1 MKFMNINSQI
11 KVAIV
16 DDHALI
22 RKCLQELLSIWGYVL
37 IPQATNGKDLLDL
50 LIKGIIPDIC
60 ILDMRMP
67 EMDGYET
74 IKVVKGKWP
83 CIKIIA
89 YSMDFKDPHAQQPE
103 GADAIVS
110 KSGPYQELK
119 EALALLSS
127 QIVGSKITSQ

>member
-1 MKFMNINSQI
+1 MNNNSHI

-22 RKCLQELLSIWGYVL
+22 RKCLQELVSLWGYMV
-37 IPQATNGKDLLDL
+37 IPQATNGKDFLDL

-74 IKVVKGKWP
+74 IKVVKEKWP
-83 CIKIIA
+83 GIKIIA
-89 YSMDFKDPHAQQPE
+89 YSMDFRDPHALQPE

-119 EALALLSS
+119 DALSLLST
-127 QIVGSKITSQ
+127 QIAIKAL

>member
-1 MKFMNINSQI
+1 MNIHSQI

-22 RKCLQELLSIWGYVL
+22 RKCLQELVSLWGYMI
-37 IPQATNGKDLLDL
+37 IPESSNGKDFLEL

-67 EMDGYET
+67 VMNGYET
-74 IKVVKGKWP
+74 IKIVKEKWP
-83 CIKIIA
+83 GIKIIA
-89 YSMDFKDPHAQQPE
+89 HSMDLRDPQTEQPE

-110 KSGPYQELK
+110 KSGSYRELQT
-119 EALALLSS
+119 ALALLSS
-127 QIVGSKITSQ
+127 QVITLKSISIK

>member
-1 MKFMNINSQI
+1 MSFNSQI

-16 DDHALI
+16 DDHDLI
-22 RKCLQELLSIWGYVL
+22 RKCLQELVSLWGYTV
-37 IPQATNGKDLLDL
+37 IPPATNGKDFLDL
-50 LIKGIIPDIC
+50 LVKGIIPDIC

-74 IKVVKGKWP
+74 TKVVKEKWP
-83 CIKIIA
+83 GIKIIA
-89 YSMDFKDPHAQQPE
+89 YSMDFKDPHVQQPK

-119 EALALLSS
+119 EVLALLSS
-127 QIVGSKITSQ
+127 QIVGRKITSS

>member
-1 MKFMNINSQI
+1 MNIHSQM

-22 RKCLQELLSIWGYVL
+22 RKCLQELVSLWGYMV
-37 IPQATNGKDLLDL
+37 IPESTNGKDFLEL

-74 IKVVKGKWP
+74 IKVVKEKWP
-83 CIKIIA
+83 GVKIIA
-89 YSMDFKDPHAQQPE
+89 YSMDFRDPHAQQPE
-103 GADAIVS
+103 RADAIVS
-110 KSGPYQELK
+110 KSGSYQELK
-119 EALALLSS
+119 EALAHLSS

>member
-1 MKFMNINSQI
+1 MNINSQI
-11 KVAIV
+11 KVAVV

-22 RKCLQELLSIWGYVL
+22 RKCLQELLSIWGYMV

-74 IKVVKGKWP
+74 IKVVKEKWP
-83 CIKIIA
+83 GIKIIA
-89 YSMDFKDPHAQQPE
+89 YSMDFSDPHARQPE
-103 GADAIVS
+103 GADALVS

-119 EALALLSS
+119 DALFLLST
-127 QIVGSKITSQ
+127 QIVMEEK

>member
-1 MKFMNINSQI
+1 MNLSSQI

-22 RKCLQELLSIWGYVL
+22 RKCLQELVSLWGYNV
-37 IPQATNGKDLLDL
+37 IPQATNGKDFLDL
-50 LIKGIIPDIC
+50 LVRGIIPDIC

-74 IKVVKGKWP
+74 IKVVKAKLPG
-83 CIKIIA
+83 IKIIA
-89 YSMDFKDPHAQQPE
+89 YSMDFRDPHEQQPE

-127 QIVGSKITSQ
+127 QIVGCKITSP

>member
-1 MKFMNINSQI
+1 MNVNSQI

-16 DDHALI
+16 DDHDLI
-22 RKCLQELLSIWGYVL
+22 RKSLQELLNLWGYTA
-37 IPQATNGKDLLDL
+37 IFQAANGKEFLDL
-50 LIKGIIPDIC
+50 LVKGIILDIS

-74 IKVVKGKWP
+74 IKVVKAKWP
-83 CIKIIA
+83 GIKIIA
-89 YSMDFKDPHAQQPE
+89 YSMDFKDLHVQQPE

-127 QIVGSKITSQ
+127 QIVGRKITSP

>member
-1 MKFMNINSQI
+1 MNLNSQI

-22 RKCLQELLSIWGYVL
+22 RKCLQELVCLWGYMV
-37 IPQATNGKDLLDL
+37 IPQAANGKDFLEL

-74 IKVVKGKWP
+74 IKVVKEKWP
-83 CIKIIA
+83 GIKIIA
-89 YSMDFKDPHAQQPE
+89 YSMDFKDSHVQQPE

-110 KSGPYQELK
+110 KSGPYQELQ
-119 EALALLSS
+119 EALALLST
-127 QIVGSKITSQ
+127 QIVNNYNKNRTG

>member
-1 MKFMNINSQI
+1 MNPNSQI

-22 RKCLQELLSIWGYVL
+22 RKCLQELVSLWGYMV
-37 IPQATNGKDLLDL
+37 IPQATNGKDFLDL
-50 LIKGIIPDIC
+50 LVKGIIPDIC
-60 ILDMRMP
+60 ILDMHMP

-74 IKVVKGKWP
+74 TKVVKEKWP
-83 CIKIIA
+83 EIKIIA
-89 YSMDFKDPHAQQPE
+89 YSMDFKDPYAQQPK

-119 EALALLSS
+119 EAMALLSS
-127 QIVGSKITSQ
+127 QIVGSKITSP

>member
-1 MKFMNINSQI
+1 MNINSQV

-16 DDHALI
+16 DDHALM
-22 RKCLQELLSIWGYVL
+22 RKCLQELVSLWGYIV
-37 IPQATNGKDLLDL
+37 IPQATNGKDFLDL
-50 LIKGIIPDIC
+50 LVRGIIPDIC

-74 IKVVKGKWP
+74 TKVVRAKWP
-83 CIKIIA
+83 GIKIIA
-89 YSMDFKDPHAQQPE
+89 YSMDFKDPHTQQPE

-127 QIVGSKITSQ
+127 QLVGSNITSQ

>member
-1 MKFMNINSQI
+1 MNVNSQI

-16 DDHALI
+16 DDHDLI
-22 RKCLQELLSIWGYVL
+22 RKSLQELLNLWGYTV
-37 IPQATNGKDLLDL
+37 IPPATNGKDFLDL
-50 LIKGIIPDIC
+50 LVKGIIPDIC

-74 IKVVKGKWP
+74 IKAVKGKWP
-83 CIKIIA
+83 GIKIIA
-89 YSMDFKDPHAQQPE
+89 YSMDFTNPHAGEPE

-127 QIVGSKITSQ
+127 QIVGIRMALQ

>member
-1 MKFMNINSQI
+1 MNINSQV

-22 RKCLQELLSIWGYVL
+22 RKCLQELVSLWGYMI
-37 IPQATNGKDLLDL
+37 IPQSTNGKDFLDL

-74 IKVVKGKWP
+74 IKVVKEKWP
-83 CIKIIA
+83 GIKIIA
-89 YSMDFKDPHAQQPE
+89 YSMDFRDPHAQQPE
-103 GADAIVS
+103 GADAVVS
-110 KSGPYQELK
+110 KSGSYQELK
-119 EALALLSS
+119 DALTLLSS
-127 QIVGSKITSQ
+127 QIIIKTS

>member
-1 MKFMNINSQI
+1 MHQPNQI

-22 RKCLQELLSIWGYVL
+22 RKCLQEILNLWGYLV
-37 IPQATNGKDLLDL
+37 IPQSSNGKDFLDL
-50 LIKGIIPDIC
+50 LVKGIIPDIC

-83 CIKIIA
+83 GIKIIA
-89 YSMDFKDPHAQQPE
+89 YSMDFRDPHTQQPE
-103 GADAIVS
+103 GADAVVS
-110 KSGPYQELK
+110 KSGSYQELK
-119 EALALLSS
+119 AALTLLST
-127 QIVGSKITSQ
+127 QVTLRVQ

>member
-1 MKFMNINSQI
+1 MNNKSQI

-22 RKCLQELLSIWGYVL
+22 RKCLQELISLWGYMV
-37 IPQATNGKDLLDL
+37 IPQATNGKDFLDL
-50 LIKGIIPDIC
+50 LVRGIIPDIC

-74 IKVVKGKWP
+74 IKVVKEKWP
-83 CIKIIA
+83 GIKIIA
-89 YSMDFKDPHAQQPE
+89 YSMDFKDPHAPQPE
-103 GADAIVS
+103 GADAILS

-119 EALALLSS
+119 DALSLLST
-127 QIVGSKITSQ
+127 QIVNKF

>member
-1 MKFMNINSQI
+1 MHQPNQI

-22 RKCLQELLSIWGYVL
+22 RKCLHELLSLWGYMV
-37 IPQATNGKDLLDL
+37 IPQATNGKDFLEL

-74 IKVVKGKWP
+74 IKVVKEKWP
-83 CIKIIA
+83 GIKIIA
-89 YSMDFKDPHAQQPE
+89 YSMDFSDPHAPQPE
-103 GADAIVS
+103 GADARVS
-110 KSGPYQELK
+110 KSGSYQELK

-127 QIVGSKITSQ
+127 QISGKASKITSP

>member
-1 MKFMNINSQI
+1 MNLNSQI

-22 RKCLQELLSIWGYVL
+22 RKCLQELVSLWGYMV
-37 IPQATNGKDLLDL
+37 IPQAINGKDFLDL
-50 LIKGIIPDIC
+50 LVRGIIPDIC

-74 IKVVKGKWP
+74 IKVVKEKWP
-83 CIKIIA
+83 GIKIIA

-127 QIVGSKITSQ
+127 QIVDSKITSS

>member
-1 MKFMNINSQI
+1 MNINSQV

-22 RKCLQELLSIWGYVL
+22 RKCLQELVSLWGYMV
-37 IPQATNGKDLLDL
+37 IPQATNGKDFLDL

-74 IKVVKGKWP
+74 IKVVKEKWP
-83 CIKIIA
+83 GIKIIA
-89 YSMDFKDPHAQQPE
+89 YSMDFRDPHALQPE

-119 EALALLSS
+119 DALSLLGT
-127 QIVGSKITSQ
+127 QIVIKSQ

>member
-1 MKFMNINSQI
+1 MNINSQI

-22 RKCLQELLSIWGYVL
+22 RKCLQELVSLWGYMV
-37 IPQATNGKDLLDL
+37 IPQAANSKDFLDL

-83 CIKIIA
+83 GIKNHCLFDGFQRSKCA
-89 YSMDFKDPHAQQPE
+89 
-103 GADAIVS
+103 AI
-110 KSGPYQELK
+110 
-119 EALALLSS
+119 
-127 QIVGSKITSQ
+127 

>member
-1 MKFMNINSQI
+1 MSLTCQI

-16 DDHALI
+16 DDHELI
-22 RKCLQELLSIWGYVL
+22 RKSLQELLNLWGYTV
-37 IPQATNGKDLLDL
+37 IPLATNGKDFLDL
-50 LIKGIIPDIC
+50 LVKGIIPDIC

-74 IKVVKGKWP
+74 TKAVKAKWP
-83 CIKIIA
+83 GIKIIA
-89 YSMDFKDPHAQQPE
+89 YSMDFSDPYARQPE

-110 KSGPYQELK
+110 KSGQYQELK

-127 QIVGSKITSQ
+127 QIVGRKITSS

>member
-1 MKFMNINSQI
+1 MNINSQI

-22 RKCLQELLSIWGYVL
+22 RKCLQELVSLWGYMV
-37 IPQATNGKDLLDL
+37 IPQATNGKDFLDL

-74 IKVVKGKWP
+74 IKVVKEKWP
-83 CIKIIA
+83 GIKIIA
-89 YSMDFKDPHAQQPE
+89 YSMDFRDPHGQQPE
-103 GADAIVS
+103 GADAFVS
-110 KSGPYQELK
+110 KNGSYQELK
-119 EALALLSS
+119 DVLTLLSS
-127 QIVGSKITSQ
+127 QIIIKTG